1 MPAVPKLK
9 GFTLIELMIS
19 ITLGLV
25 IISALIGILFSS
37 SSSSKSN
44 ERTSE
49 LQTNGRYA
57 LNALKQELRQAGYR
71 GYTWAEP
78 NAVTTAMGTITGECG
93 AANNGTFIRNIRQG
107 VWGAD
112 NSNPF
117 SANCIPAA
125 NYASGNDVLVIRYLD
140 GTPIATGALVTNTF
154 YFRSTYAIGEVFRGT
169 TTPTISGAPVPDANF
184 AIQTYVYYISP
195 YTTSATESPL
205 IPALYRVAL
214 QPDGSMVPELVVSGI
229 EHMQVQYGRRSTAPN
244 TQYFD
249 EFNAINCPTCINGT
263 SITDTTNIWDEV
275 NSVRIWLLSR
285 NALAEPGYSN
295 TNTYT
300 MGNQSYTVADNFRRQ
315 LFTTIVQL
323 RN

>member
-1 MPAVPKLK
+1 
-9 GFTLIELMIS
+9 
-19 ITLGLV
+19 
-25 IISALIGILFSS
+25 
-37 SSSSKSN
+37 
-44 ERTSE
+44 
-49 LQTNGRYA
+49 
-57 LNALKQELRQAGYR
+57 
-71 GYTWAEP
+71 
-78 NAVTTAMGTITGECG
+78 
-93 AANNGTFIRNIRQG
+93 
-107 VWGAD
+107 
-112 NSNPF
+112 
-117 SANCIPAA
+117 
-125 NYASGNDVLVIRYLD
+125 
-140 GTPIATGALVTNTF
+140 
-154 YFRSTYAIGEVFRGT
+154 
-169 TTPTISGAPVPDANF
+169 
-184 AIQTYVYYISP
+184 
-195 YTTSATESPL
+195 
-205 IPALYRVAL
+205 
-214 QPDGSMVPELVVSGI
+214 MVPELVVSGI